1 MDEGRPHADRPEMP
15 DGYGVPGASEGML
28 PWRQVEERLVAAPEY
43 WMATTRPDGRPHVV
57 PRWGVWLDG
66 HLWYDGSP
74 ETIHVRNLRANPACV
89 LHLGDGWECVI
100 VEGTATPASP
110 PGLEFGGRISAAITA
125 KYGPRGYAPGPD
137 AWEGPAAGGLVRF
150 APEKAIGPD
159 VLTTGSGPSHARAD
173 GASRDFSRVASRF
186 DGRFADDLTVSP
198 PTASGR

>member
-1 MDEGRPHADRPEMP
+1 VAGNWSLDQGTLPIHLREDAVASALMDRPDPHADRPEMP
-15 DGYGVPGASEGML
+15 DGYGVPDESEGML
-28 PWRQVEERLVAAPEY
+28 HWRQVEERLVAATEY

-74 ETIHVRNLRANPACV
+74 ETIHVRNLRANPACA

-150 APEKAIGPD
+150 APEKAMAWFDFPND
-159 VLTTGSGPSHARAD
+159 VT
-173 GASRDFSRVASRF
+173 RF
-186 DGRFADDLTVSP
+186 HWT
-198 PTASGR
+198 